1 MAALTSALAVTEAT
15 VRIGAAT
22 ILDAVSIA
30 VPPSSMT
37 VIIGPNGA
45 GKSTLLAVAAGE
57 RRPTSGVVR
66 LGGDAITRLSARQL
80 ARRRAVMPQD
90 TTVAFPFTVREV
102 VAMGRTA
109 YGDRAENDAIVDE
122 TLSVAELVAF
132 QDRPVNTLSGGEQQ
146 RVALARVI
154 AQATP
159 IGEDSVILLDEPT
172 AAMDIAHAE
181 VTLHLARDLARR
193 GAAVVAVLHDLDAA
207 AAYADRVILMDRGR
221 VRQVG
226 TVAEVC
232 TARALT
238 EVYGTPIEVYPRD
251 GRLRVAPARGG
262 RGTDSA
268 ARPVTNP
275 VDTPS
280 AR

>member
-1 MAALTSALAVTEAT
+1 MTALAPGLTVADAT

-22 ILDAVSIA
+22 LLDAVSITA
-30 VPPSSMT
+30 PPACLT
-37 VIIGPNGA
+37 AIIGPNGA

-57 RRPTSGVVR
+57 RRPTSGAVF
-66 LGGDAITRLSARQL
+66 LGGTPIAQLSVRQL

-109 YGDRAENDAIVDE
+109 HGPRADGDAIVDE
-122 TLSVAELVAF
+122 TLTTAGLLALR
-132 QDRPVNTLSGGEQQ
+132 DRQVTTLSRGELQ
-146 RVALARVI
+146 RVALARTI

-159 IGEDSVILLDEPT
+159 ITRDSVILLDEPT

-181 VTLHLARDLARR
+181 ETLVLARDLARR

-207 AAYADRVILMDRGR
+207 AAYADQVVLLNQGR

-232 TARALT
+232 TADLLS
-238 EVYGTPIEVYPRD
+238 EVYQTPIDVHT
-251 GRLRVAPARGG
+251 RGG
-262 RGTDSA
+262 RPRVGPRRGD
-268 ARPVTNP
+268 R
-275 VDTPS
+275 
-280 AR
+280 

>member
-1 MAALTSALAVTEAT
+1 VTAPAPGLTVADAT

-22 ILDAVSIA
+22 LLDAVSLTA
-30 VPPSSMT
+30 PPACLT
-37 VIIGPNGA
+37 AIIGPNGA

-57 RRPTSGVVR
+57 RRPTSGAVF
-66 LGGDAITRLSARQL
+66 LGGTPIAQLSVRQL

-109 YGDRAENDAIVDE
+109 HGPRADGDAIVDE
-122 TLSVAELVAF
+122 TLAAAGLLALR
-132 QDRPVNTLSGGEQQ
+132 DRQVTTLSGGELQ
-146 RVALARVI
+146 RVALARTI

-159 IGEDSVILLDEPT
+159 ITRDSVILLDEPT

-181 VTLHLARDLARR
+181 ETLVLARDLARR

-207 AAYADRVILMDRGR
+207 AAYADQVVLLNQGR

-232 TARALT
+232 TADLLS
-238 EVYGTPIEVYPRD
+238 EVYRTPIDVHT
-251 GRLRVAPARGG
+251 RGG
-262 RGTDSA
+262 RPRVGPRRGD
-268 ARPVTNP
+268 R
-275 VDTPS
+275 
-280 AR
+280 

>member
-1 MAALTSALAVTEAT
+1 MTPQMTAAAPALSVTDAT
-15 VRIGAAT
+15 VRIGSAT
-22 ILDAVSIA
+22 ILDSVSIEA
-30 VPPSSMT
+30 PPASMT

-66 LGGDAITRLSARQL
+66 LGGDAVAQLSARQL

-109 YGDRAENDAIVDE
+109 YGNRAENDAVVDE
-122 TLSVAELVAF
+122 TLVIAELVALA
-132 QDRPVNTLSGGEQQ
+132 DRPVNTLSGGEQQ

-181 VTLHLARDLARR
+181 ATLNLARDLARR

-207 AAYADRVILMDRGR
+207 AAYADGVILMHRGR

-226 TVAEVC
+226 TVAAVC
-232 TARALT
+232 TAGALT

-251 GRLRVAPARGG
+251 GRLRVGPARGG
-262 RGTDSA
+262 A
-268 ARPVTNP
+268 L
-275 VDTPS
+275 
-280 AR
+280 